1 MKNTTSTIDVG
12 NTRSTLTFE
21 EIMEF
26 LEEQVADYQL
36 NNSDDD
42 DKLAPLDFNSETN
55 SK

>member
-1 MKNTTSTIDVG
+1 MKNTTSTIDAV
-12 NTRSTLTFE
+12 NTCSTLTFE
-21 EIMEF
+21 EIIEF

-42 DKLAPLDFNSETN
+42 GKLAPLNFNVETN